1 MKTITA
7 IFIPALVG
15 LLIGGGLG
23 YFRGNPVGAEG
34 GRLAGACEAADAAIA
49 AKVLTPEQAEKLGSA
64 LAAKVDVQGARTY
77 TQNNTSAGDGCR
89 RVFTGIV
96 QAAK

>member
-1 MKTITA
+1 MKTIAA
-7 IFIPALVG
+7 IFVPALVG
-15 LLIGGGLG
+15 LLIGGGFG
-23 YFRGNPVGAEG
+23 YFRGQPFGADG
-34 GRLAGACEAADAAIA
+34 GKLAGACEAADAAVV
-49 AKVLTPEQAEKLGSA
+49 AKVITPEQAEKLGSA

-77 TQNNTSAGDGCR
+77 TKDNSSAGDGCR